1 MNLLFRIRTDQL
13 VCPPIEVNAHTTETL
28 SNGMI
33 KEVYLRYFEPNLY
46 VTMEALKDPA
56 YAVTKYTAILHNGLD
71 RPVRLYQLD
80 AGVAVPADDVTVRYF
95 SGGFLFESCQKLCRY
110 FLRGVYATAGPRA
123 RRFFLKK

>member
-1 MNLLFRIRTDQL
+1 MNLLFRIKTDEL

-95 SGGFLFESCQKLCRY
+95 SSDWGTEFIPHSKKLEGEFSFAQC
-110 FLRGVYATAGPRA
+110 GRA
-123 RRFFLKK
+123 FQQGI